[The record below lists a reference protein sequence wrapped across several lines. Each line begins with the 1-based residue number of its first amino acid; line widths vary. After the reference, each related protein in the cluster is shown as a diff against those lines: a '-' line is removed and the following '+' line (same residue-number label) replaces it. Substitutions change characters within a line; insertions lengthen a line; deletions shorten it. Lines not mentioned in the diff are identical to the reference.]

1 MIAVLGATGYVG
13 RAISRVFSAE
23 GRPLALFARNPEKLA
38 CGAWPAGVRLRPL
51 ASFDAAEFSLVI
63 NAIGAGDPKTV
74 SSMGTAIIELTAL
87 WDQRVLATMGPETR
101 YVFLSSGAVHGA
113 PELIATPDNLTSL
126 PAVSPQGLS
135 PYTFAKLQAEHRH
148 RQARARAILDL
159 RIFGFADH
167 AIDLAG
173 SFFLA
178 QLANCIV
185 QKAVFATSRED
196 MVRDYSGITELRALI
211 GCWENAG
218 APNCALDLF
227 TTSPASKQSL
237 LETFARRYD
246 LEIEYVADIE
256 PGPTGI
262 KPRYFSLDHAAA
274 RLGFAPT
281 RDTLGVLTDT
291 IDAILV
297 GGK

>member
-1 MIAVLGATGYVG
+1 VIAILGATGYVG

-23 GRPLALFARNPEKLA
+23 GKPLVLFARNPEKLSG
-38 CGAWPAGVRLRPL
+38 GAWPADVSLRPL
-51 ASFDAAEFSLVI
+51 ASFDAAEFGLVI
-63 NAIGAGDPKTV
+63 NAIGAGDPKIV
-74 SSMGTAIIELTAL
+74 SSMGIAIVELTAL

-101 YVFLSSGAVHGA
+101 YVFLSSGVVHGA
-113 PELIATPDNLTSL
+113 AEPIATADNLKSL
-126 PAVSPQGLS
+126 PAIPPPSLS
-135 PYTFAKLQAEHRH
+135 PYTFSKLQAEHRH
-148 RQARARAILDL
+148 RQAGSRAILDL
-159 RIFGFADH
+159 RIFGFADCS
-167 AIDLAG
+167 IDLSG

-178 QLANCIV
+178 QLARCIV
-185 QKAVFATSRED
+185 QKAVFTTSRED
-196 MVRDYSGITELRALI
+196 MVRDYSGITELRALVD
-211 GCWENAG
+211 CWENAG

-227 TTSPASKQSL
+227 TKSPVSKQSL

-256 PGPTGI
+256 PGPTGV

-281 RDTLGVLTDT
+281 RDSLRVLTDT
-291 IDAILV
+291 IDAIQI

>member
-13 RAISRVFSAE
+13 RAISRALSAE
-23 GRPLALFARNPEKLA
+23 GKQLALFARNPEKLSG
-38 CGAWPAGVRLRPL
+38 GAWPAGVTLRPL

-63 NAIGAGDPKTV
+63 NAVGAGDPKTV
-74 SSMGTAIIELTAL
+74 SSMGTGIIELTAL

-101 YVFLSSGAVHGA
+101 YVFLSSGVVHGA
-113 PELIATPDNLTSL
+113 SQLIATPDDLKSL
-126 PAVSPQGLS
+126 PAIPPQGLS
-135 PYTFAKLQAEHRH
+135 PYTFSKLQAEHRH
-148 RQARARAILDL
+148 RQARSRAILDL
-159 RIFGFADH
+159 RIFGFADR

-185 QKAVFATSRED
+185 QKAVFATSKED
-196 MVRDYSGITELRALI
+196 IVRDYSGITELRALVD
-211 GCWENAG
+211 CWENAG

-227 TTSPASKQSL
+227 TKSPASKQNL
-237 LETFARRYD
+237 LETFVKRYG
-246 LEIEYVADIE
+246 LAIEYVADIE
-256 PGPTGI
+256 PSPTGV

-281 RDTLGVLTDT
+281 RDSLCVLTDT
-291 IDAILV
+291 IDAILI